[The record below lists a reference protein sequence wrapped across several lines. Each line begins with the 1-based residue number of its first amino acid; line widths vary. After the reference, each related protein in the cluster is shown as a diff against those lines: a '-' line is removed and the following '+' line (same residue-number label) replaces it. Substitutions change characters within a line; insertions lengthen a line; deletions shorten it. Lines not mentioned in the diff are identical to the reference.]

1 MKILLIRHGK
11 TPQGERQQYQGALDT
26 SLSER
31 GRASLRAAE
40 RMPQRLF
47 VSPLKR
53 ARETAEILF
62 PGVGQ
67 IIVPGLEEMHFGEF
81 EGRSWKEMEN
91 DEAYRT
97 WADGN
102 CEGRCPGG
110 EDRHTF
116 SMRVCEAFR
125 ELTQQALEDGLAEI
139 AVVAHGGTQMSVLE
153 RWEGSGRSYWEWQT
167 ECGCGWI
174 LDYDGESDT
183 LNVDGQVRYTV

>member
-26 SLSER
+26 SLSEK

-62 PGVGQ
+62 PGVKQ

-97 WADGN
+97 WVDGN

-116 SMRVCEAFR
+116 SLRVCKAFR
-125 ELTQQALEDGLAEI
+125 ELTRQALEDGLAEI

-153 RWEGSGRSYWEWQT
+153 RWDRSGRSYWEWQT

-174 LDYDGESDT
+174 LDCDGEPDT